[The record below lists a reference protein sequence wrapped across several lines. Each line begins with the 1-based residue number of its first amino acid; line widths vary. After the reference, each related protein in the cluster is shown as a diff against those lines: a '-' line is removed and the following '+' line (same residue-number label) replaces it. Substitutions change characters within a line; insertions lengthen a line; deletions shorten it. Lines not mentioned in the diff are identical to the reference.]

1 MTQKRSWLE
10 GPQLPG
16 QNEDPNKL
24 SSYAGEAI
32 GLPKDGLGSLSTLM
46 PRMIALL
53 IDWFLSMGIAFFITT
68 QTTKFGGLST
78 LTMLVFVLMRLL
90 TVWLLAQTPGHA
102 VMGIGVARLDDATQ
116 RVGLWRSFVRILLTI
131 FMFPPVV
138 QDTDGRGLHDRV
150 TQTGVIKTR

>member
-32 GLPKDGLGSLSTLM
+32 GLPKDGPGSLSTLM

-68 QTTKFGGLST
+68 
-78 LTMLVFVLMRLL
+78 
-90 TVWLLAQTPGHA
+90 
-102 VMGIGVARLDDATQ
+102 
-116 RVGLWRSFVRILLTI
+116 
-131 FMFPPVV
+131 
-138 QDTDGRGLHDRV
+138 
-150 TQTGVIKTR
+150 

>member
-32 GLPKDGLGSLSTLM
+32 GLPKDGPGSLSTLM

-53 IDWFLSMGIAFFITT
+53 IDWLICRGIAWFITT
-68 QTTKFGGLST
+68 ITDQLGDVFT
-78 LTMLVFVLMRLL
+78 LNMMVFFVWRLV
-90 TVWLLAQTPGHA
+90 TVWLFAQSPGHA
-102 VMGIGVARLDDATQ
+102 IMGIGVARLDDATQ
-116 RVGLWRSFVRILLTI
+116 RVGFWRSLVRILLTI
-131 FMFPPVV
+131 FLFPPVV